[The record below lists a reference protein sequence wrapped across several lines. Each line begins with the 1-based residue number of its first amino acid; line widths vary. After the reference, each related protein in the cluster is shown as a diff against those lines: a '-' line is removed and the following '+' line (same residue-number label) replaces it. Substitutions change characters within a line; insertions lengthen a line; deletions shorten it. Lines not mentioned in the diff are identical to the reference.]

1 MLSAEIRAL
10 AAERKAVILA
20 HNHHSGVALPSVED
34 ETATARLSRA
44 LDLLGVELSDHI
56 IVAGNDYISMRESG
70 FMR

>member
-1 MLSAEIRAL
+1 M
-10 AAERKAVILA
+10 
-20 HNHHSGVALPSVED
+20 ALPSVED